1 MGSEIDNSKVL
12 FTSTSQ
18 KELSRG
24 VIKLEGRD
32 KERTN
37 GKIKDTQTHAHIH
50 SKTQT
55 TYNYTS
61 MCGCV
66 CLYRKREK
74 EGHVNVLIGGGVLSV
89 DVFIFWQW
97 SHMVKREFKPPLF

>member
-37 GKIKDTQTHAHIH
+37 GKIKDTQTHAHMHTFKDSDNIQLY
-50 SKTQT
+50 K
-55 TYNYTS
+55 YVW
-61 MCGCV
+61 MCV
-66 CLYRKREK
+66 FVQKERERGTC
-74 EGHVNVLIGGGVLSV
+74 ECINRRWG
-89 DVFIFWQW
+89 F
-97 SHMVKREFKPPLF
+97 EC